1 MLRQLC
7 ITALHSCL
15 KYPRFIYSLWRGV
28 ATERFV
34 LTLSAARNIG
44 NNIVQLPTFTG
55 VSRYHLKL
63 NQFDNGRFESIQA

>member
-1 MLRQLC
+1 MLRQFY
-7 ITALHSCL
+7 ITALHRCVQ
-15 KYPRFIYSLWRGV
+15 YPRSNFSLWRGV

-55 VSRYHLKL
+55 VSKYHLKL